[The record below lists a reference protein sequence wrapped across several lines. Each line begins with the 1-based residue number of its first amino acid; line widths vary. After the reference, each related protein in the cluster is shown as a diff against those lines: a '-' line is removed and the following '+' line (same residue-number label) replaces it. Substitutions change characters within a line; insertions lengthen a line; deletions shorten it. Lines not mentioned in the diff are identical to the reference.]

1 MLSSNNIRVHWL
13 NSFELSKECSQYIN
27 YNYRVNYNSDII
39 NHFLFENAI
48 LKRSIANS
56 FSVSMISYSASSLE
70 RSEYLFLFPIECVS
84 IIDIDEL
91 STKASLVVIECLFI
105 SGFNFMNFF
114 IRAFKVMGFLDKYL

>member
-1 MLSSNNIRVHWL
+1 MT
-13 NSFELSKECSQYIN
+13 
-27 YNYRVNYNSDII
+27 
-39 NHFLFENAI
+39 
-48 LKRSIANS
+48 
-56 FSVSMISYSASSLE
+56 SYSASSLE

-84 IIDIDEL
+84 ISDIDEL